1 MRENQSS
8 IAGKVIRDMI
18 AHVTNDN
25 LIGRKIKSRGAQK
38 KNGRAALALSGYFS
52 MTLLR
57 WNISIWSGWN

>member
-25 LIGRKIKSRGAQK
+25 LIGRKIKSGELRK
-38 KNGRAALALSGYFS
+38 KMVEPPWHCPDIFL
-52 MTLLR
+52 
-57 WNISIWSGWN
+57 